1 MPGKSN
7 PKGGK
12 GHRKNKKPVV
22 ENNIK
27 NMEYREEGE
36 EYAKVTS
43 LLGNGRIRVQLPNK
57 TEKLAI
63 IPGRMKKKRYGNFIA
78 VDDITLVGV
87 RSWDTRGD
95 KVDVLYRYNP
105 EQVLILQAKQE
116 LPAHWTK
123 DSLHQEGAEINL
135 TENEPQFG
143 DMDFT
148 GHNSYNVDDGG
159 DGVVESTKVCDETG
173 IDFDEI

>member
-12 GHRKNKKPVV
+12 GHRKNKKPVAQT
-22 ENNIK
+22 NIK

-36 EYAKVTS
+36 EYARVTA
-43 LLGNGRIRVQLPNK
+43 LLGNGRVRVQLPNK

-63 IPGRMKKKRYGNFIA
+63 IPGRMKKKRYGNFIT

-87 RSWDTRGD
+87 RSYQQD

-105 EQVLILQAKQE
+105 EQVLILQAKKE
-116 LPAHWTK
+116 LPEHWTK
-123 DSLHQEGAEINL
+123 DSLHQDGKEIDIV
-135 TENEPQFG
+135 ENDANDANDANDNSP
-143 DMDFT
+143 DFVF
-148 GHNSYNVDDGG
+148 NNN
-159 DGVVESTKVCDETG
+159 ESTDDNASDNKVCDETG